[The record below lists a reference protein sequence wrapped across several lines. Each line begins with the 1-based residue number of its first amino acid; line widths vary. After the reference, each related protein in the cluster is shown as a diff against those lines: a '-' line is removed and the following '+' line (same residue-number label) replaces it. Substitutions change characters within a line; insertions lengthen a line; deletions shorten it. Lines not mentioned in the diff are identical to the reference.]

1 MDEPI
6 TYIGIDAHK
15 RELQVARL
23 CGDTEPL
30 QVWSSPTDARALER
44 LRRKLERDAPGA
56 IECCYEAGPTGYGL
70 YRHSNHGRIHCRVI
84 APALVPRKPGDR
96 IKTNRR
102 DARKLATL
110 LRANLLTEV
119 HVPSLAAE
127 AGRDLV
133 RARDARADLMRSRQR
148 LSKLLRRRGL
158 LYAGKAWTKRHT
170 EWLNQ
175 IVRDHPAER
184 HVVSDYRLAIAQL
197 DARLAEIDRVI
208 EQVAST
214 RPYHAAVAAL
224 RRFRGIDTVT
234 ALTLVAELYDF
245 RRFPHPAH

>member
-1 MDEPI
+1 MDEPL

-15 RELQVARL
+15 RELQLARL
-23 CGDTEPL
+23 CGDSESL
-30 QVWSSPTDARALER
+30 QVWSSPTDARALAR

-70 YRHSNHGRIHCRVI
+70 YRHLNHGRIHCRVI

-102 DARKLATL
+102 DARKLAAL

-119 HVPSLAAE
+119 HVPSRTAE
-127 AGRDLV
+127 AVRDVV
-133 RARDARADLMRSRQR
+133 RARDDARADLMRSRQR

-158 LYAGKAWTKRHT
+158 LDAGKAWTKRHT

-175 IVRDHPAER
+175 IGWDHPAER

-197 DARLAEIDRVI
+197 DH
-208 EQVAST
+208 ASQK
-214 RPYHAAVAAL
+214 L
-224 RRFRGIDTVT
+224 IG
-234 ALTLVAELYDF
+234 
-245 RRFPHPAH
+245 